1 MATRTAS
8 REPLV
13 LLGFMAGVAPRL
25 GLAPGILV
33 LPQRQAVLAA
43 KQAAELDLLS
53 AGRRLGVGISWN
65 IVKFEAPWR
74 RRLILAATLCCKS
87 W

>member
-1 MATRTAS
+1 M
-8 REPLV
+8 V
-13 LLGFMAGVAPRL
+13 GVASRL
-25 GLAPGILV
+25 GLATGILV

-53 AGRRLGVGISWN
+53 AGRLRLGVGIGWN
-65 IVKFEAPWR
+65 VVEFEAPR
-74 RRLILAATLCCKS
+74 RRTPHLAAPLCCKF